1 MSTVFPIFFCFIR
14 RSTQPLI
21 FPLLPQSAAQTAP
34 SQRGPFPCFGP
45 GRPPSQ
51 REVALR
57 SNDEGSFK
65 SIKPPSPAFRERRLM
80 DQFSSGQTE
89 FYSWF
94 AAASSAAT
102 ASSRSCSR
110 RFRSSR
116 TSGRPVPA
124 GISLP
129 MMTFSFRPASG
140 STLPL
145 MAASVRTRVVS
156 WKDAADRK
164 DSFARAALVMP
175 SSTC

>member
-14 RSTQPLI
+14 RRTQPLI
-21 FPLLPQSAAQTAP
+21 FPLLLQSAAQTAP

-57 SNDEGSFK
+57 SNDGGSFK
-65 SIKPPSPAFRERRLM
+65 SKKPPSPAFRERRLM
-80 DQFSSGQTE
+80 DRFSSGQTE
-89 FYSWF
+89 FYCWF

-110 RFRSSR
+110 RFRYLTHSGSR
-116 TSGRPVPA
+116 NA

-129 MMTFSFRPASG
+129 MMTFSFRPASRG
-140 STLPL
+140 QPLPL